1 MAKSS
6 LSIISFV
13 DSLQVDSLDGGCC
26 NERERQ
32 GVGDIKRERDE
43 DVFEDN

>member
-13 DSLQVDSLDGGCC
+13 DSLQADRLGGGGGGCC
-26 NERERQ
+26 NEIDRNR
-32 GVGDIKRERDE
+32 
-43 DVFEDN
+43 